1 MRKTAY
7 TDPDGNRSAGF
18 TLIEILIAIFI
29 FAVLATIV
37 YSTFNAVI
45 SKTNAIKAETSID
58 DMAATC
64 LTRICRDLR
73 AVYVEQYPLYK
84 PPDSGDSPDPYR
96 FAADVDYVG
105 TERFSRLRFA
115 STEHLPVSTGK
126 PENGFASAE
135 LAQIRY
141 HVDKDSASESGY
153 VLKRGDT
160 PFPYDISGNP
170 AAEPETETDPVLCTG
185 IEEFK
190 LTCLDAD
197 GNESE
202 SWDSDS
208 QGLEYATPRAMRV
221 ELKIKTGGG
230 THSFSTRISLPT
242 YREPLEDVEQ

>member
-1 MRKTAY
+1 M
-7 TDPDGNRSAGF
+7 GRSTGF
-18 TLIEILIAIFI
+18 TLLEILIAIVI

-45 SKTNAIKAETSID
+45 SKTNAIKAETSVD

-84 PPDSGDSPDPYR
+84 PPDSGDPQDPYR
-96 FAADVDYVG
+96 FAADMDYVG

-115 STEHLPVSTGK
+115 SNEHLPVSTGR
-126 PENGFASAE
+126 PENGSVSAE

-141 HVDKDSASESGY
+141 HVDKSSASESGY

-160 PFPYDISGNP
+160 PFPYNISENP
-170 AAEPETETDPVLCTG
+170 ASDPDPEKDPVLCKG
-185 IEEFK
+185 IAAFK
-190 LTCLDAD
+190 LTCIDAD
-197 GNESE
+197 GNASE

-208 QGLEYATPRAMRV
+208 QALEYATPRAVRV
-221 ELKIKTGGG
+221 ELNIKTGKG

-242 YREPLEDVEQ
+242 YREPLEDVKQ

>member
-1 MRKTAY
+1 MRKS
-7 TDPDGNRSAGF
+7 NGF
-18 TLIEILIAIFI
+18 TLLEILIAIVI

-45 SKTNAIKAETSID
+45 SKTNAIKGQTSID
-58 DMAATC
+58 DMAAAC
-64 LTRICRDLR
+64 LTRISRDLR

-96 FAADVDYVG
+96 FAADMDYIG

-115 STEHLPVSTGK
+115 STEHLPVSTGD
-126 PENGFASAE
+126 PENGSASAE

-141 HVDKDSASESGY
+141 HVDKSDGSETGY

-160 PFPYDISGNP
+160 PFPYDISENP
-170 AAEPETETDPVLCTG
+170 ASDTDPEKDPVLCKG
-185 IEEFK
+185 VEAFK
-190 LTCLDAD
+190 LTCIDAE

-208 QGLEYATPRAMRV
+208 EAREYATPRAVRV
-221 ELKIKTGGG
+221 ELKIKAPDG

-242 YREPLEDVEQ
+242 YREPLEDVKQ

>member
-1 MRKTAY
+1 MRK
-7 TDPDGNRSAGF
+7 SAGF
-18 TLIEILIAIFI
+18 TLLEILIAIVI

-84 PPDSGDSPDPYR
+84 PPDFGDPPDPYR
-96 FAADVDYVG
+96 FAAEMDYVG
-105 TERFSRLRFA
+105 TEQFSRLQFA

-126 PENGFASAE
+126 PENGSASAE

-141 HVDKDSASESGY
+141 HVDKSSASESGY

-160 PFPYDISGNP
+160 PFPYDISQNP
-170 AAEPETETDPVLCTG
+170 AAKPDPETDPVLCTG
-185 IEEFK
+185 IAAFK
-190 LTCLDAD
+190 LTFFDAD
-197 GNESE
+197 GNASE
-202 SWDSDS
+202 SWDSDA
-208 QGLEYATPRAMRV
+208 QTVDYATPRAVRV
-221 ELKIKTGGG
+221 ELKIKNGKG

-242 YREPLEDVEQ
+242 YREPLEDVKQ